1 VFYSTEAKWNT
12 VDEFTLKVSESLHIP
27 RAWKK
32 PADYKRDM
40 ERDMECEGFLITV
53 SANQSTV
60 ISMKD
65 LGAEQIVKN
74 RKAEME
80 KAKEKKNREDW
91 KP

>member
-1 VFYSTEAKWNT
+1 
-12 VDEFTLKVSESLHIP
+12 
-27 RAWKK
+27 
-32 PADYKRDM
+32 
-40 ERDMECEGFLITV
+40 MECEGFLITV